1 MFDINRGNKNKFPQC
16 FRWLS
21 KKTHSPFLTANVVWV
36 NYWAL
41 CCLCPGEWICK
52 HSLLIYRWFWAEW
65 LHIWWYDDRNDSRPT
80 LKDQMYVMAFSED
93 VSQIQQVVIYLC
105 LCTYIGMWVRRGEH
119 NWKRRSCYDI
129 YPYSVIDYGRLCVM
143 LKSIRS
149 PCPASLCVC
158 PAWNFC
164 LILRWG
170 KETVINTPQY
180 LPCPLVLRESFTA
193 SLLQSYVNQNVHQ
206 KPFATLSTA
215 CKYMCT
221 CKQPWQAYDSPLYFK
236 FPHLI

>member
-41 CCLCPGEWICK
+41 CFLCPGEWICK

-65 LHIWWYDDRNDSRPT
+65 LHIWWYDERNDSRPT

-129 YPYSVIDYGRLCVM
+129 SIFSNRLWQTVCDAEIYQISLPSLTLCVSC
-143 LKSIRS
+143 LKFLFDS
-149 PCPASLCVC
+149 SL
-158 PAWNFC
+158 
-164 LILRWG
+164 G
-170 KETVINTPQY
+170 K
-180 LPCPLVLRESFTA
+180 R
-193 SLLQSYVNQNVHQ
+193 
-206 KPFATLSTA
+206 
-215 CKYMCT
+215 
-221 CKQPWQAYDSPLYFK
+221 DS
-236 FPHLI
+236 H